1 MWTCTMA
8 VISGGKMFKVRKVN
22 TRAELLNCSAK
33 YKTANDKKTE
43 STTRKSLNKK
53 AHALWRTHV
62 QRAFASLINLYKII
76 TPVGR

>member
-1 MWTCTMA
+1 MC
-8 VISGGKMFKVRKVN
+8 KVRKVN
-22 TRAELLNCSAK
+22 TRAELLKCSAK
-33 YKTANDKKTE
+33 YKNANDKKTE
-43 STTRKSLNKK
+43 STARRSLNKK